1 MAIIKNPENPIVE
14 ALEGLH
20 LFHYDGA
27 PCAQRVRF
35 ALGEKG
41 LVRGREERFDDGR
54 PSACVAES
62 GAWVS
67 RTVSL
72 PKKEHM
78 SPAYAG
84 IHANLVVPALVHDG
98 VLHVESVDII
108 EYLDEAFG
116 GDLLVPRQDAA
127 RYAEVE
133 MLTSLAEV
141 LHRSIRFVTFRW
153 GLGSLGKLNAK
164 EEAQLRGLVQQ
175 GGDGEKLVEFYEGY
189 DSGTITDAVYFA
201 HLGELADGFTE
212 IESRLADGRLFL
224 SGDTVTVAD
233 ALWAMK
239 VMRLDECGYP
249 FTELYP
255 QVSEWFQRVSQRAS
269 FRTGVMGHHHIWH
282 RVFKTKAAVESA
294 LGIGLKK
301 VVLASQ
307 PRRIVS

>member
-1 MAIIKNPENPIVE
+1 MAIIQNPENPIVE
-14 ALEGLH
+14 TLEGLH

-41 LVRGREERFDDGR
+41 LIRGREERFDDGR
-54 PSACVAES
+54 PAACLAEP

-72 PKKEHM
+72 PRQEHM
-78 SPAYAG
+78 SSAYAG
-84 IHANLVVPALVHDG
+84 IQPNLVVPALVHDG

-116 GDLLVPRQDAA
+116 GDPLVPRQDAE

-133 MLTSLAEV
+133 MLTSRAEA

-164 EEAQLRGLVQQ
+164 AEAQLRGLVQQ

-189 DSGTITDAVYFA
+189 DSDTIADAVYFA
-201 HLGELADGFTE
+201 HLGKLADGFTE

-224 SGDTVTVAD
+224 SGDTVSVAD

-249 FTELYP
+249 FAELYP
-255 QVSEWFQRVSQRAS
+255 WVSKWFQRISQRAS
-269 FRTGVMGHHHIWH
+269 FRAGVMGHHHIWH
-282 RVFKTKAAVESA
+282 RVFKIKAAVESA

-301 VVLASQ
+301 VVLEAA
-307 PRRIVS
+307 